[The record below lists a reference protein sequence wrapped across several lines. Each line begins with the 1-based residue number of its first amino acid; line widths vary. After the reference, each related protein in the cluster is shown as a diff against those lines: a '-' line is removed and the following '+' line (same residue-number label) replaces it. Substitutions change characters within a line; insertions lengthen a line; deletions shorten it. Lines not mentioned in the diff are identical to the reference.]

1 MALGAT
7 RADVRSLII
16 KSVVRPVAIGI
27 VAGMG
32 MGMAWWLAT
41 FLQAFVFEVD
51 ARDPWTSGIVAA
63 LLLGSALVAAWLPAR
78 RAARTDPAAVLRA
91 L

>member
-27 VAGMG
+27 VAG